1 MRTVSIDELKRNVSA
16 FVEAAATG
24 ARIII
29 TKHRR
34 PVASLSPANLEHVH
48 IGARHGKG
56 AALKPLLRAPTG
68 GQYLEALAE
77 EALRGAPPAEGG
89 LRRPGDRCG

>member
-16 FVEAAATG
+16 FVEAAAAGT
-24 ARIII
+24 RIII

-48 IGARHGKG
+48 VGSRFGKG
-56 AALKPLLRAPTG
+56 GPLKPLLRAPTRG
-68 GQYLEALAE
+68 HYLEVLE
-77 EALRGAPPAEGG
+77 ED
-89 LRRPGDRCG
+89 RRPADRRRPT

>member
-34 PVASLSPANLEHVH
+34 PVASLSPANLEHVNV
-48 IGARHGKG
+48 GSRFGRG
-56 AALKPLLRAPTG
+56 ALKPLLRAPTQG
-68 GQYLEALAE
+68 KYLEVLADD
-77 EALRGAPPAEGG
+77 
-89 LRRPGDRCG
+89 RRPPPRRR

>member
-24 ARIII
+24 TRIII

-48 IGARHGKG
+48 IGRRFDRG
-56 AALKPLLRAPTG
+56 AALKPLLRAPTQG
-68 GQYLEALAE
+68 HYLSVLEDD
-77 EALRGAPPAEGG
+77 
-89 LRRPGDRCG
+89 RRPAPRRR